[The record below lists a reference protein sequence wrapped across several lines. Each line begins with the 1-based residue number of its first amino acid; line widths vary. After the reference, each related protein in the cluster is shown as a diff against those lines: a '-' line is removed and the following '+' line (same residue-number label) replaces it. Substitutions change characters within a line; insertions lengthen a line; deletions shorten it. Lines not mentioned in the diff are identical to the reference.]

1 MPTSPMIS
9 TADLKS
15 AIESRNGKVLADFY
29 QADAVIHIID
39 RNNPPSKPR
48 EIRGKAAIA
57 AYWEDICSRE
67 MTHNVE
73 AAIVQGNRLAFNENC
88 AYPDG
93 TKVFCSASADLT
105 DGKIAIQTTVQAWDE

>member
-1 MPTSPMIS
+1 
-9 TADLKS
+9 
-15 AIESRNGKVLADFY
+15 
-29 QADAVIHIID
+29 
-39 RNNPPSKPR
+39 
-48 EIRGKAAIA
+48 
-57 AYWEDICSRE
+57 